1 MKFLFCAT
9 PHLVWL
15 RATGSRGA
23 QGKWMRDLFTIPKPI
38 NPHKHKNNVLWLLLM
53 MLTHTHPLRS
63 TFLLQTGCYQASWW
77 QMVMSGSP
85 EKSLPSSE
93 TGEFKRSR
101 MRLRLSSSLPQWL
114 WHLTRATFHTEMSTT
129 KPVSPGVIMFS
140 KSTHARP
147 CRLTLQKR
155 CSAMAFAAGTQ

>member
-23 QGKWMRDLFTIPKPI
+23 RGKRDLFALPKPI
-38 NPHKHKNNVLWLLLM
+38 NPLKHKNNVLWLLLM
-53 MLTHTHPLRS
+53 MLAHTHPLQS
-63 TFLLQTGCYQASWW
+63 TFLLQTGCYQASQW
-77 QMVMSGSP
+77 QMVVSGSP
-85 EKSLPSSE
+85 EKSPPSSE
-93 TGEFKRSR
+93 TGGFKRSR
-101 MRLRLSSSLPQWL
+101 MRLRLSSSLSQWL
-114 WHLTRATFHTEMSTT
+114 WHLTCATFHTETSTT

-140 KSTHARP
+140 KSTRARQ
-147 CRLTLQKR
+147 CQLTLQKR